1 MALTYCGDK
10 AGMASLDMNRI
21 KRIIADNTGQ
31 DFQHHERQVEKQVEE
46 RIKNKCEMLLYA
58 TNEQLKR
65 LEEEADSVAIKME
78 EHRSIN
84 RFWVHIDMDAFYASV
99 ECRDNP
105 ELRTV
110 PMAVGGDAM
119 LATSNYLAR
128 KFGVRSAMPGFI
140 AKKLCPDLVIVP
152 CDMHKYIRESNIVR
166 SIFQYYDPNMFMGG
180 LDEAYLDLT
189 DFVGQRIFPVKCK
202 RIRYTGDCICRL
214 PLISSNNQNIS
225 EDAERVVIIC
235 NRCNK
240 ERIAIIDYIVFGTG
254 LDDIVNQI
262 RFEVEQLTG
271 LTCSAG
277 IATNKM
283 LAKICTDLNKPNGQ
297 FYLEAD
303 RYKIIDFMNSLKIR
317 KVPGI
322 GPKCEA
328 VLKSIGVEKC
338 SDLFEKRAKIRYI
351 FTNLHSEWLLKVSL
365 GLDAWEID
373 KVSNQKS
380 AGIGRSFTPKQN
392 FTELCQILYKLC
404 RKLIKS
410 LPSSRIVGGRSATL
424 SIKFAT
430 FDYITRCKSVDFVIQ
445 NVEMLYPIV
454 EGLLKKELVGRH
466 DAIRLLEGNI
476 KRKHKQ
482 LTTTTILQQNLHK
495 FIKPIKLHNNL
506 PILDELG
513 NEKIET
519 TSNES
524 EEDELNDDSI
534 VVISSCGDGANGEE
548 GLFWEYIFSGY
559 LHLNLW
565 LPGIQGCFGV

>member
-46 RIKNKCEMLLYA
+46 RIKNKCEMLSYA

-84 RFWVHIDMDAFYASV
+84 KFWVHIDMDAFYASV
-99 ECRDNP
+99 ECRDKP

-214 PLISSNNQNIS
+214 PLIPSNNQNIS

-328 VLKSIGVEKC
+328 ILKSIGVEKC

-430 FDYITRCKSVDFVIQ
+430 FEYITRCKSVDFVIQ

-454 EGLLKKELVGRH
+454 EGLLKKELVGRN
-466 DAIRLLEGNI
+466 DAIRLLGVRLSDLIFDGFNFDEENGGEEEEE
-476 KRKHKQ
+476 
-482 LTTTTILQQNLHK
+482 LQQGVSNYLIK
-495 FIKPIKLHNNL
+495 F
-506 PILDELG
+506 
-513 NEKIET
+513 
-519 TSNES
+519 
-524 EEDELNDDSI
+524 
-534 VVISSCGDGANGEE
+534 
-548 GLFWEYIFSGY
+548 
-559 LHLNLW
+559 
-565 LPGIQGCFGV
+565 

>member
-1 MALTYCGDK
+1 MAFTYCGDK

-21 KRIIADNTGQ
+21 RKIIADNTGHE
-31 DFQHHERQVEKQVEE
+31 FQYHERKVEKQIEE
-46 RIKNKCEMLLYA
+46 RIRNKCQMLSWA

-65 LEEEADSVAIKME
+65 LEYEADSLAIKME
-78 EHRSIN
+78 EQRSLN

-105 ELRTV
+105 VLRTI

-140 AKKLCPDLVIVP
+140 AKKLCPDLTIVP
-152 CDMHKYIRESNIVR
+152 CDIHKYIRESNTVR

-189 DFVGQRIFPVKCK
+189 DFVGQRIFPVTCK
-202 RIRYTGDCICRL
+202 RIRYSGDCICRL
-214 PLISSNNQNIS
+214 PLISPKEKIS
-225 EDAERVVIIC
+225 DDAERLALIC
-235 NRCNK
+235 KRCNK
-240 ERIAIIDYIVFGTG
+240 ERIAIIDYVVFGTG

-303 RYKIIDFMNSLKIR
+303 RYKIIDFMNFLKIR

-338 SDLFEKRAKIRYI
+338 SDLFQQRAQIRYI
-351 FTNLHSEWLLKVSL
+351 FSNLHSEWLLKVSL
-365 GLDAWEID
+365 GLSAWEID
-373 KVSNQKS
+373 KVDNQKS
-380 AGIGRSFTPKQN
+380 AGIGRSFAPRQN
-392 FTELCQILYKLC
+392 VTELCQILHKLC
-404 RKLIKS
+404 CKLIKS
-410 LPSSRIVGGRSATL
+410 LPSSKIIGGRSVTL

-430 FDYITRCKSVDFVIQ
+430 FDYITRCKSVDFIIQ

-454 EGLLKKELVGRH
+454 EGLLKKELMGRH
-466 DAIRLLEGNI
+466 DAIRLLGVRLSDLVFDGFNFDEENEDGGE
-476 KRKHKQ
+476 
-482 LTTTTILQQNLHK
+482 LQQ
-495 FIKPIKLHNNL
+495 
-506 PILDELG
+506 G
-513 NEKIET
+513 V
-519 TSNES
+519 SNY
-524 EEDELNDDSI
+524 
-534 VVISSCGDGANGEE
+534 
-548 GLFWEYIFSGY
+548 LF
-559 LHLNLW
+559 N
-565 LPGIQGCFGV
+565 

>member
-31 DFQHHERQVEKQVEE
+31 DFQHHEKQVEKQVEE
-46 RIKNKCEMLLYA
+46 RVKNKCEMLSYA

-65 LEEEADSVAIKME
+65 LEDEADSVAIKME

-84 RFWVHIDMDAFYASV
+84 KFWVHIDMDAFYASV
-99 ECRDNP
+99 ECRDKP

-110 PMAVGGDAM
+110 PMAVGGDSM

-214 PLISSNNQNIS
+214 PLIPSNQNIS

-240 ERIAIIDYIVFGTG
+240 ERIAIIDYVVFGTG

-303 RYKIIDFMNSLKIR
+303 RYKIVDFMNSLKIR

-328 VLKSIGVEKC
+328 ILKSIGVEKC

-373 KVSNQKS
+373 KGSNQKS
-380 AGIGRSFTPKQN
+380 AGIGRTFAPKQN

-466 DAIRLLEGNI
+466 DAIRLLGVRLSDLIFDGFNFDEENGGEEEEE
-476 KRKHKQ
+476 
-482 LTTTTILQQNLHK
+482 LQQGVSNYLIK
-495 FIKPIKLHNNL
+495 F
-506 PILDELG
+506 
-513 NEKIET
+513 
-519 TSNES
+519 
-524 EEDELNDDSI
+524 
-534 VVISSCGDGANGEE
+534 
-548 GLFWEYIFSGY
+548 
-559 LHLNLW
+559 
-565 LPGIQGCFGV
+565 